1 MSASRVPCTQIL
13 SAFVLVCVL
22 VVLTV
27 SFAGWVVMAVLSAAV
42 VMVVSETF
50 RSFAYVVVVEQ
61 RPDVDALVRPRR
73 AWSPYPVIRAS
84 VVESVGGANLHVH
97 QRPRL
102 FWFVAMLL
110 TALLY
115 TATGER
121 TFIALVLAEAGLA
134 IGGLWYARWLIYRG
148 ENA

>member
-1 MSASRVPCTQIL
+1 MMSRVPWTQII
-13 SAFVLVCVL
+13 SAFVLAGML

-27 SFAGWVVMAVLSAAV
+27 SFAGWIVMAALSAAV

-50 RSFAYVVVVEQ
+50 RSFAYVVVMAHK
-61 RPDVDALVRPRR
+61 PDVEALVRPRR

-102 FWFVAMLL
+102 FWFVAMLM

-115 TATGER
+115 AATGEPA
-121 TFIALVLAEAGLA
+121 FIALTAVEAGLMIA
-134 IGGLWYARWLIYRG
+134 GLWYARWRAYRG